1 MVDIQRGIDLFND
14 ADFFSAHDYF
24 EDLWMNC
31 EKKDR
36 LFYQGLVQISVGSYH
51 LICANYKGALSQYN
65 KGTEKLNKYVPNYL
79 GVNLKK
85 LLREIELLRFLLKD
99 KSINAA
105 QIELDKMPKI
115 EYKKI
120 A

>member
-1 MVDIQRGIDLFND
+1 MIDIQKGIDLFND

-31 EKKDR
+31 EFKDR
-36 LFYQGLVQISVGSYH
+36 LFYQGMVQISVGSYH
-51 LICANYKGALSQYN
+51 LICANYKGALSQFN
-65 KGTEKLNKYVPNYL
+65 KGTEKLKKYIPNYL
-79 GVNLKK
+79 GVNLDK
-85 LLREIELLRFLLKD
+85 LLREVKILRTFLEEKSPELT
-99 KSINAA
+99 
-105 QIELDKMPKI
+105 QIEIEKMPKI

>member
-1 MVDIQRGIDLFND
+1 MVDIQEGIDLFND

-31 EKKDR
+31 ESEDR
-36 LFYQGLVQISVGSYH
+36 LFYQGMVQIAVGSYH
-51 LICANYKGALSQYN
+51 LICANYKGALSQFN
-65 KGTEKLNKYVPNYL
+65 KGTEKLNNYVPKYY
-79 GVNLKK
+79 GVNLNK
-85 LLREIELLRFLLKD
+85 LIDEVDSLRQRLLK
-99 KSINAA
+99 K
-105 QIELDKMPKI
+105 QHELSKIKLTDMPKI